1 MEGVLMVYRRWIK
14 SLSLLGTLVT
24 LTASLVGCLFVSP
37 LRAVIDPTPEEG
49 AAPLPVTFDL
59 SGSSGSIAGY
69 FLEFGDG
76 TSTQGDDVDV
86 PVFHVYHDPGTYT
99 ATLTVW
105 SINGRESTAS
115 AEIKVDYPPLTAAL
129 EADVTRGFAPLP
141 VTFQILGEGEITSFT
156 LDFGDGKTYVPSAR
170 LGPKAD
176 VLSDPVE
183 HLYRDPG
190 RYTAT
195 LAVRDRWGRE
205 ATDSVEI
212 EVLPS
217 ILRAILNASPQ
228 TGTAPLAV
236 TFDLSETTGE
246 VDRFVLDLGDG
257 NIVEGGSAELN
268 DPIVHTYEFP
278 DIYTVTLTVY
288 DVYGN
293 DDSQSTIIYVEY
305 PPLEASLE
313 ASPTSGTAPLEVT
326 FDTSGTVGPI
336 IYFVLDFGDGNMVS
350 GNQLI
355 KTVPHTYSSSGTYV
369 ALLQI
374 VDVYGRSDQAS
385 VNIEVR

>member
-1 MEGVLMVYRRWIK
+1 MYWRQIK
-14 SLSLLGTLVT
+14 TLSLVGTLLV
-24 LTASLVGCLFVSP
+24 LAASLVGCLAISP
-37 LRAVIDPTPEEG
+37 LRAVMAPTPSGG

-59 SGSSGSIAGY
+59 SGSSGAIAGY
-69 FLEFGDG
+69 LLEFGDG
-76 TSTQGDDVDV
+76 TSTRGEDVDV
-86 PVFHVYHDPGTYT
+86 PVFHVYRDPGTYT

-105 SINGRESTAS
+105 NVNGRESSTS
-115 AEIKVDYPPLTAAL
+115 AEIRVDYPPLTATL
-129 EADVTRGFAPLP
+129 EANVTQGFAPLS
-141 VTFQILGEGEITSFT
+141 VTFLVRGEGEITSFA
-156 LDFGDGKTYVPSAR
+156 LDFGDGSSPVASAGLTPKTEM
-170 LGPKAD
+170 
-176 VLSDPVE
+176 LSDPVE
-183 HLYRDPG
+183 HLYREPG

-195 LAVRDRWGRE
+195 LWVQDRWGRE
-205 ATDSVEI
+205 AADSVEI

-217 ILRAILNASPQ
+217 MLRAILNASPQ

-236 TFDLSETTGE
+236 TFDLSESTGE
-246 VDRFVLDLGDG
+246 VERFVLDLGDG
-257 NIVEGGSAELN
+257 NTVEGGAAELE

-288 DVYGN
+288 DEYGN

-305 PPLEASLE
+305 PPLRASLE
-313 ASPTSGTAPLEVT
+313 AVPTSGPAPLEVT

-336 IYFVLDFGDGNMVS
+336 VYFVLEFGDGNMVS

-355 KTVPHTYSSSGTYV
+355 KTVSHTYSSSGTFM

-385 VNIEVR
+385 VSIEVR